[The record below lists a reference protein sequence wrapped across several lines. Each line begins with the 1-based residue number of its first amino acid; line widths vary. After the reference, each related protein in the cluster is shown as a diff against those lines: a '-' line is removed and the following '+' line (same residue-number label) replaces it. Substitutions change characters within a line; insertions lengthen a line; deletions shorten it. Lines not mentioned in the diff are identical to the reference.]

1 MRRKM
6 DNIDVILGVMEDAE
20 SIYDISK
27 IQNGRLNQKWPYF
40 NSWWAD
46 YNEVS
51 VNLKVLEDAESI
63 ELYR

>member
-1 MRRKM
+1 MGRRRRRRSRGRRMWSWGGRRRMRRKM

-40 NSWWAD
+40 NS
-46 YNEVS
+46 
-51 VNLKVLEDAESI
+51 
-63 ELYR
+63 